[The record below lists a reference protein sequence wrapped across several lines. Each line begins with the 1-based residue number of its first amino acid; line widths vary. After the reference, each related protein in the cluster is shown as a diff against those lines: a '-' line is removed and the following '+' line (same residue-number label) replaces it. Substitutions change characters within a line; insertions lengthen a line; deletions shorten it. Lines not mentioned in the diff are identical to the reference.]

1 MSILDIIYF
10 VFVLSITI
18 FIHELG
24 HFIFAKRAG
33 IYVYEFCIG
42 MGPRIFKF
50 KRKNDETEYGIRLF
64 PIGGFVQMAGEGVE
78 VDENI
83 PKEKRMQSK
92 TWMQRFLTVIAGV
105 AFNFLLA
112 IIVFT
117 IVAFVSGAPNDKPIV
132 GGINKE
138 YIDYEVNL
146 KEGDLILSV
155 NDKKVNN
162 QDMLLLELQVAM
174 GKNLEL
180 EIKHENGSVETVTLI
195 PKEEKI
201 DDTVSYKYGFYI
213 DSSIS
218 HNFLDVITYGFKK
231 TWSLVSQMIYII
243 FYLITGRLNLNS
255 LSGPVGIFNIV
266 SESAKAGFINIVY
279 LIGFLC
285 VNVGVINL
293 IPLPAFDGGRVLF
306 MIIEKIKGGPV
317 DQKIENTIHAV
328 GMILLMILMIAITW
342 NDIVKFIL

>member
-1 MSILDIIYF
+1 MTILNIIYF
-10 VFVLSITI
+10 ILVLSITI

-50 KRKNDETEYGIRLF
+50 TRKNDETEYGIRLF
-64 PIGGFVQMAGEGVE
+64 PIGGFVQMAGESVE
-78 VDENI
+78 EDEDV
-83 PKEKRMQSK
+83 PEEKRMQSK

-105 AFNFLLA
+105 VFNFLLA
-112 IIVFT
+112 IVVFT
-117 IVAFVSGAPNDKPIV
+117 IVAIATGVPSDKALV
-132 GGINKE
+132 AGINEE

-146 KEGDLILSV
+146 QEGDLILSL
-155 NDKKVNN
+155 NDRKIKN
-162 QDMLLLELQVAM
+162 QDMLILELQVAA
-174 GKNLEL
+174 GKNLDL
-180 EIKHENGSVETVTLI
+180 EVKHKDGTIETVTLI
-195 PKEEKI
+195 PKEEKVN
-201 DDTVSYKYGFYI
+201 DTVTYKYGFYI
-213 DSSIS
+213 DSSVS
-218 HNFLDVITYGFKK
+218 HDFLDIITFGFKK
-231 TWSLVSQMIYII
+231 TWNLVTQMIYII
-243 FYLITGRLNLNS
+243 FYLITGRLNINA
-255 LSGPVGIFNIV
+255 LSGPVGIFNVV

-306 MIIEKIKGGPV
+306 MIIEKIKGSPV
-317 DQKIENTIHAV
+317 NPKIENIIHAI
-328 GMILLMILMIAITW
+328 GLILLMILMLVITW

>member
-10 VFVLSITI
+10 ILVLSITI

-50 KRKNDETEYGIRLF
+50 NRKNDETEYGIRLF

-78 VDENI
+78 EDEDV
-83 PKEKRMQSK
+83 PQEKRMQSK

-105 AFNFLLA
+105 TFNFLLA
-112 IIVFT
+112 IVVFT
-117 IVAFVSGAPNDKPIV
+117 IVAIVSGVPNDKPLV
-132 GGINKE
+132 AGINE
-138 YIDYEVNL
+138 EIIDYEVNL
-146 KEGDLILSV
+146 KQGDLILSV
-155 NDKKVNN
+155 NDKKISN
-162 QDMLLLELQVAM
+162 QDMLILELQVSA

-180 EIKHENGSVETVTLI
+180 EVKHDDGSIENITLI
-195 PKEEKI
+195 PKEEKV

-213 DSSIS
+213 DSSVS
-218 HNFLDVITYGFKK
+218 HNFLDIITYGFKK
-231 TWSLVSQMIYII
+231 TWSLITQMIYII
-243 FYLITGRLNLNS
+243 FYLITGRLS
-255 LSGPVGIFNIV
+255 IDALSGPVGIFNVV
-266 SESAKAGFINIVY
+266 SESVKAGFINIVY
-279 LIGFLC
+279 LIGLLC

-293 IPLPAFDGGRVLF
+293 IPLPAFDGGRILF
-306 MIIEKIKGGPV
+306 MIIEKIKGSPV
-317 DQKIENTIHAV
+317 NPKIENIIHAI
-328 GMILLMILMIAITW
+328 GLILLMILMIVITW

>member
-10 VFVLSITI
+10 ILVLSITI

-83 PKEKRMQSK
+83 PVEKRMQSK

-105 AFNFLLA
+105 TFNFILA

-117 IVAFVSGAPNDKPIV
+117 IVAIVSGVPNNKPVI
-132 GGINKE
+132 GGINEK
-138 YIDYEVNL
+138 YLDYEVNL
-146 KEGDLILSV
+146 EKGDLILSV
-155 NDKKVNN
+155 NDKKVSN

-174 GKNLEL
+174 GKNLDL
-180 EIKHENGSVETVTLI
+180 KVKHENGNIETVTLI

-201 DDTVSYKYGFYI
+201 DDAVSYKYGFYI

-218 HNFLDVITYGFKK
+218 RNFIDIITYGFTK
-231 TWSLVSQMIYII
+231 TWSLITQMIYII
-243 FYLITGRLNLNS
+243 AYLITGKLSLNS

-266 SESAKAGFINIVY
+266 SESAKAGFINIIY

-285 VNVGVINL
+285 VNVGVVNL

-306 MIIEKIKGGPV
+306 MIIEKIKGSPV
-317 DQKIENTIHAV
+317 DPKIENMIHAV
-328 GMILLMILMIAITW
+328 GLVLLLILMAAITW